1 MIVMKFGGS
10 SVNDAEAI
18 GRVGGI
24 IRSRQERQPVVVV
37 SAMALTTR
45 NLLEAAAAAAAGDA
59 DKVHS
64 VFDQIELY
72 HRREAYAVV
81 PPGGRAALDA
91 KLDPWFNELRT
102 RLDEILAVRSLT
114 PRAADTIA
122 GYGEL
127 LASAILSF
135 ALSHAGIDS
144 SWVDCRRVLVT
155 DDDFTRARPIY
166 GPTNA
171 RLRSGLLPL
180 LRQGTVPVVGGYVG
194 ANLQGVTTTLGKEG
208 SDFSA
213 AIVGVALGAE
223 EVQIW
228 TDVDGMRTA
237 DPRLYPGARRVRTLS
252 FAEALELSCSGSK
265 KPHYGT
271 LGPASRANVPVRIQD
286 SRHPE
291 AEGTIIGRRNP
302 DAPPVVKSIACRSNA
317 HLISALA
324 TDPKDAEGLLPGLL
338 EVCERFR
345 PSLLVLDAKG
355 ELALDQEDRLSDVH
369 AALLAAVGSSAEVW
383 IHRGRCVVSLVSE
396 DFATSPELVKR
407 ALAAG
412 RDFEPRLVLQGVAA
426 PTVRLLA
433 DEEALPELVAAL
445 HEELLPGGIDEV
457 VE

>member
-24 IRSRQERQPVVVV
+24 IRSRQERRPVVVV

-45 NLLEAAAAAAAGDA
+45 NLLEAAAAAAAGEA

-64 VFDQIELY
+64 VFDQIEMY
-72 HRREAYAVV
+72 HRREAYSVV
-81 PPGGRAALDA
+81 PPGGRPALNA
-91 KLDPWFNELRT
+91 MLDPWFNELRT
-102 RLDEILAVRSLT
+102 RLDEIMAVRSLS
-114 PRAADTIA
+114 PKAADTIA

-135 ALSHAGIDS
+135 ALSHAGLDS

-171 RLRSGLLPL
+171 RMRSALLPL

-213 AIVGVALGAE
+213 AIVGAALGAE

-237 DPRLYPGARRVRTLS
+237 DPRLYPAARRVRTLS

-271 LGPASRANVPVRIQD
+271 LGPASRANVPIHIQD

-324 TDPKDAEGLLPGLL
+324 TRPEDGAGLVPNLS

-345 PSLLVLDAKG
+345 PALLVLNDKG

-396 DFATSPELVKR
+396 DFATSPELVAR

-433 DEEALPELVAAL
+433 DEEDLPALVAVL
-445 HEELLPGGIDEV
+445 HEELLSGGIDEV

>member
-18 GRVGGI
+18 RRVGGI

-72 HRREAYAVV
+72 HRREAYSVV
-81 PPGGRAALDA
+81 PPGGRPALDA
-91 KLDPWFNELRT
+91 MLDPWFNELRT
-102 RLDEILAVRSLT
+102 RLDEIMAVRSLS
-114 PRAADTIA
+114 PKAADTIA
-122 GYGEL
+122 GFGEL

-135 ALSHAGIDS
+135 ALSHAGLDS

-171 RLRSGLLPL
+171 RMRSGLLPL

-213 AIVGVALGAE
+213 AIVGAALGAE

-271 LGPASRANVPVRIQD
+271 LGPASRANVPIRIQD

-302 DAPPVVKSIACRSNA
+302 GAPPVVKSIACRSNA
-317 HLISALA
+317 HLISTLA
-324 TDPKDAEGLLPGLL
+324 TRPEDGEGMVPSLS

-345 PSLLVLDAKG
+345 PALLVLDDKG

-369 AALLAAVGSSAEVW
+369 GALLAAVGSSAEVW
-383 IHRGRCVVSLVSE
+383 INRGRCVVSLVSE
-396 DFATSPELVKR
+396 DFATSPELVER

-412 RDFEPRLVLQGVAA
+412 RDFEPRLVVQGVAA